1 MESHA
6 EHRDHFGGLDYPGS
20 SWVFKRDVARGNF
33 PRIPAWGMGDVLV
46 SLLGAATFGVVVS
59 LILMLVHI
67 DPANGWGLIVAFAA
81 PWVFLAGWPIAS
93 ARIKGNKPS
102 VDFGLVR
109 TPQHLRLGLVAG
121 VISLLLG
128 SSAAAISAA
137 LFGPISS
144 TAGNVGAR
152 QSGLVFLAFVVFALV
167 GAPIVEELAFRGM
180 LYGAL
185 CKSQIAPFM
194 SVVISAGIFSLYH
207 LEPGRIFVLFVIG
220 VVLGEV
226 RRRSGST
233 YASII
238 AHAVNNAP
246 GIIGLVLTHYSLM
259 GR

>member
-1 MESHA
+1 MESNAGHQ
-6 EHRDHFGGLDYPGS
+6 DHFGGVDYPGS
-20 SWVFKRDVARGNF
+20 SWVFKRDVSRGIF
-33 PRIPAWGMGDVLV
+33 LKIPAWGMGDVLV
-46 SLLGAATFGVVVS
+46 TLLGAAIFGVAVS
-59 LILMLVHI
+59 LLLMVMHV
-67 DPANGWGLIVAFAA
+67 DPVNGWGLIVAFAS

-93 ARIKGNKPS
+93 AIIKGNKPRI
-102 VDFGLVR
+102 DFGLVR

-121 VISLLLG
+121 AISLFLG
-128 SSAAAISAA
+128 SFAAAISAA

-152 QSGLVFLAFVVFALV
+152 QSGLVFWAFILFALV

-185 CKSQIAPFM
+185 CKSQIAPFT

-207 LEPGRIFVLFVIG
+207 LEPGRILVLFVIG
-220 VVLGEV
+220 IVLGEV

-233 YASII
+233 YASMI

-259 GR
+259 SR